1 MFKERKYK
9 LEIMGTEKGTRIN
22 DQTENSSKR
31 ISRFSSILE
40 REEQGIS
47 EVKDGSQTS
56 MER

>member
-40 REEQGIS
+40 REE
-47 EVKDGSQTS
+47 
-56 MER
+56 